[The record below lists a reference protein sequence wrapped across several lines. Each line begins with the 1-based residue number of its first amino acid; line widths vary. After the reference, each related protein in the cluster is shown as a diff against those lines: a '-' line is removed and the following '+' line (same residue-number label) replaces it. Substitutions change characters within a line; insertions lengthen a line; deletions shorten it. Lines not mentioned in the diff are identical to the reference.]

1 MSNRWVL
8 QPFGAGMRGWGC
20 SVFPA
25 HLLDESESVLR
36 DHGVRGRAGGVAWD
50 SPRGEGAVCPW
61 AERGGDSGRRGGHR
75 MRALRVSQALVRSFS
90 STARNRF
97 ENRVAEKQKLFQED
111 NGLPVHLKGGA
122 TDNILYRVTM
132 TLCLGGTLYSLYCLG
147 WASFPHK
154 K

>member
-1 MSNRWVL
+1 MG
-8 QPFGAGMRGWGC
+8 Q
-20 SVFPA
+20 
-25 HLLDESESVLR
+25 E
-36 DHGVRGRAGGVAWD
+36 
-50 SPRGEGAVCPW
+50 CPQ
-61 AERGGDSGRRGGHR
+61 
-75 MRALRVSQALVRSFS
+75 VSQALVRSFS
-90 STARNRF
+90 STARNRL